1 MIVPTPRSTDW
12 VALIADLKET
22 EYQNTLLLTAL
33 LEWLIEAGI
42 VERQAI
48 LRKMKELDPL
58 VRFRSRQNDVA
69 RH

>member
-1 MIVPTPRSTDW
+1 MPTPRSTDW